1 MSKLLISTQVLE
13 NYGAH
18 DWDGEG
24 ECPQYWKPKGG
35 CDYLVPNFTDYSN
48 VTEFIT
54 AIRGQI
60 ETNSEYYR
68 EYIVDWEVV
77 EDGYLTQFE
86 QDQLE
91 YEGIIRFPAKVLV
104 LS

>member
-24 ECPQYWKPKGG
+24 EVPQYWKAKGG
-35 CDYLVPNFTDYSN
+35 RDFRFNFTDYSN
-48 VTEFIT
+48 VTEFVM

-68 EYIVDWEVV
+68 EFIIDWSVV
-77 EDGYLTQFE
+77 ENDYLTEFE
-86 QDQLE
+86 RDQLE
-91 YEGIIRFPAKVLV
+91 YEGVIRFPAKVLA